1 MRLPSRSQ
9 QTQAEQEE
17 EYITNKLMK
26 RLDELKKEKEHLARQ
41 VEMEEE
47 NITNKLSKKLEKVKQ
62 EKVGLPVPVVPLWQ
76 VQELA
81 SSSQV
86 NLENLLEQEQE
97 YIVNKLQKQ
106 VTAARRK
113 RPCGCARPP
122 RPSAERR
129 PARWRAHATRS
140 GARPPRSDPAHL
152 RCAGAPP
159 LCVHSW
165 GRCTRRS
172 GRWRHS
178 CEKVWQAGSA
188 LGAASVAHSD
198 WGGGSGP
205 ARRCIRPRRCCS
217 SSPLAPPSASSDRA
231 PQTFSLFHPHPP
243 RQAGPGA
250 ATLLPPRPHSRPRRG

>member
-1 MRLPSRSQ
+1 
-9 QTQAEQEE
+9 
-17 EYITNKLMK
+17 MK

-217 SSPLAPPSASSDRA
+217 SSRLHLPPLHRTGRRRPSPSSTPIPPARPDLAPLP
-231 PQTFSLFHPHPP
+231 FS
-243 RQAGPGA
+243 
-250 ATLLPPRPHSRPRRG
+250 PPRPHSRPRRG